1 MLMRSLVILA
11 VVSVVALQVPSVFDM
26 MESGRGGSDGTGGA
40 AGGSSDQ
47 TVLVSTPSGGS
58 VVLDADRQGHYRGD
72 FRINGKAVEGMID
85 TGASLVALNETT
97 ARRLGYGATALDF
110 KYAVNTA
117 NGKTEAAHVTLR
129 RVEIGG
135 IRVDEVDAMVL
146 RDKAL
151 STTLIGMSFL
161 KQIGSYSVENDA
173 LRLNR

>member
-11 VVSVVALQVPSVFDM
+11 VVSVVALQVPSVFET
-26 MESGRGGSDGTGGA
+26 MESRRGVQDGLGGE
-40 AGGSSDQ
+40 AGGSADAA
-47 TVLVSTPSGGS
+47 VLVNSPSGGT
-58 VVLDADRQGHYRGD
+58 VVLNPDSRGHYRGD
-72 FRINGKAVEGMID
+72 FRINGKPVEGMID

-135 IRVDEVDAMVL
+135 IRVEDVDAMVL

-161 KQIGSYSVENDA
+161 KQIGSYAVQDDA
-173 LRLNR
+173 LRLSR

>member
-11 VVSVVALQVPSVFDM
+11 VVSVVALQVPSVFEM
-26 MESGRGGSDGTGGA
+26 MEGRRGAQNGLGGA
-40 AGGSSDQ
+40 GGPADAAAVPVNS
-47 TVLVSTPSGGS
+47 PSGAT
-58 VVLDADRQGHYRGD
+58 VVLDADSRGHYRGD
-72 FRINGKAVEGMID
+72 FRINGKPVEGMID

-135 IRVDEVDAMVL
+135 IRVEDVDAMVL

-151 STTLIGMSFL
+151 SKTLIGMSFL
-161 KQIGSYSVENDA
+161 KQIGSYAVENDV
-173 LRLNR
+173 LRLSR

>member
-11 VVSVVALQVPSVFDM
+11 VVSVVALQVPSIF
-26 MESGRGGSDGTGGA
+26 ESLESRRGTQDGLGGA
-40 AGGSSDQ
+40 GGTADAAVPINS
-47 TVLVSTPSGGS
+47 PSGGT
-58 VVLDADRQGHYRGD
+58 VVLDADSRGHYRGD

-135 IRVDEVDAMVL
+135 IRVEEVDAMVL

-161 KQIGSYSVENDA
+161 KQIGGYSVENDA
-173 LRLNR
+173 LRLSR